1 MSDVQVAVSTIDQ
14 TFTQE
19 HWGRS
24 RRRLSSELAP
34 RGLSFSSVHYWE
46 RETYRSR
53 SGIDFYFPKEAHKN
67 K

>member
-19 HWGRS
+19 HWGHS

-53 SGIDFYFPKEAHKN
+53 SRIDFYFPKEAHKN